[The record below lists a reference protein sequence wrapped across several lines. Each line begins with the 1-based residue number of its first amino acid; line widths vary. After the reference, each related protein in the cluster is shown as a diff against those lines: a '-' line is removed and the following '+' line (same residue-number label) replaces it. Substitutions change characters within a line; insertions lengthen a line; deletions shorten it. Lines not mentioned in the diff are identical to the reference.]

1 MLQESQDFRGPK
13 EIRGHQEKMDCLE
26 DQDLM
31 EEKEN
36 RGFLALAEYQ
46 DGRVSKEIGALPAP
60 PELTADLD
68 HQDCQDRRGIKD
80 FRDWLVQK
88 VTLVR
93 KA

>member
-1 MLQESQDFRGPK
+1 VR
-13 EIRGHQEKMDCLE
+13 QEKMDYPE

-31 EEKEN
+31 EGKEN

-46 DGRVSKEIGALPAP
+46 EGRVSKETEALLAP
-60 PELTADLD
+60 PESTADLD
-68 HQDCQDRRGIKD
+68 HQDCQDQRGNKD
-80 FRDWLVQK
+80 FRDWMVQK